1 MKIIYSIAFLLLAL
15 PAYADQIR
23 TITLQHR
30 LAAEIL
36 PMIEPMVDNYTT
48 INGHDNLLII
58 KSSTQ
63 SFQEIEHL
71 VKQLDSRQQ
80 SLTVTVLRTQ
90 QQLNDDRFA
99 DNRLNIDLENPER
112 SSVEIKRWST
122 RDSHE
127 RDQQY
132 QARGIAGQ
140 PIDIQMGKAIAD
152 RQQQLIF
159 YPHGGIAVQE
169 STQYIQLD
177 NGFQARVNILGN
189 QQARVDILPLFSK
202 MQRNGDITTTS
213 LLTSVTGPVNQWIL
227 IGQIGEQYRQ
237 QQNAKTYRSHQ
248 DQQQWL
254 YLKIELN

>member
-1 MKIIYSIAFLLLAL
+1 MKMFWSICFICLAL
-15 PAYADQIR
+15 PAFADQIR
-23 TITLQHR
+23 TIQLQHR

-36 PMIEPMVDNYTT
+36 PMIEPMIDNYTT

-58 KSSTQ
+58 KSSSQ
-63 SFQEIEHL
+63 SFNEIEQL
-71 VKQLDSRQQ
+71 VKQLDSRVQ

-90 QQLNDDRFA
+90 QQINDERFSN
-99 DNRLNIDLENPER
+99 DQLNIDLENPKN
-112 SSVEIKRWST
+112 SSLEINRWST
-122 RDSHE
+122 KNSRE

-140 PIDIQMGKAIAD
+140 PIDIQMGRAVAD
-152 RQQQLIF
+152 NQQQLIF

-169 STQYIQLD
+169 STLYIQLD

-189 QQARVDILPLFSK
+189 QQARVDIFPLFSE
-202 MQRNGDITTTS
+202 MHRNGDITSTS
-213 LLTSVTGPVNQWIL
+213 LLTTVNGPVNQWIL
-227 IGQIGEQYRQ
+227 IGQIGEQQRQ

-248 DQQQWL
+248 DEQQWL

>member
-1 MKIIYSIAFLLLAL
+1 MKFIYSIVFLMLAL

-23 TITLQHR
+23 TIELQHR

-36 PMIEPMVDNYTT
+36 PMIEPMVDSYTT

-58 KSSTQ
+58 KSSSQ
-63 SFQEIEHL
+63 SFVEIERL

-90 QQLNDDRFA
+90 RQINDQNMA
-99 DNRLNIDLENPER
+99 DDQVNIDLDNPKN
-112 SSVEIKRWST
+112 SSVEIHRWST
-122 RDSHE
+122 KNSRE

-140 PIDIQMGKAIAD
+140 PIDIQMGRAVAND
-152 RQQQLIF
+152 EQQLIF

-169 STQYIQLD
+169 TTQYVQLD

-213 LLTSVTGPVNQWIL
+213 LLTSITGPVNQWIL
-227 IGQIGEQYRQ
+227 IGQIGEQQRQ
-237 QQNAKTYRSHQ
+237 QQNSQTYRSHQ
-248 DQQQWL
+248 DEQQWL

>member
-1 MKIIYSIAFLLLAL
+1 MKMFWSICFICLAL
-15 PAYADQIR
+15 PAFADQIR
-23 TITLQHR
+23 TIQLQHR

-36 PMIEPMVDNYTT
+36 PMIEPMIDNYTT

-58 KSSTQ
+58 KSSSQ
-63 SFQEIEHL
+63 SFNEIEQL
-71 VKQLDSRQQ
+71 VKQLDSRVQ

-90 QQLNDDRFA
+90 QQINDERFSN
-99 DNRLNIDLENPER
+99 DQLNIDLENPKN
-112 SSVEIKRWST
+112 SSLEINRWST
-122 RDSHE
+122 KNSRE

-140 PIDIQMGKAIAD
+140 PIDIQMGRAVAD
-152 RQQQLIF
+152 NQQQLIF

-189 QQARVDILPLFSK
+189 QQARVDIFPLFSE
-202 MQRNGDITTTS
+202 MHRNGDITSTS
-213 LLTSVTGPVNQWIL
+213 LLTTVNGPVNQWIL
-227 IGQIGEQYRQ
+227 IGQIGEQQRQ

-248 DQQQWL
+248 DEQQWL

>member
-1 MKIIYSIAFLLLAL
+1 MKIIFSIVFFLLAL

-23 TITLQHR
+23 TIELQHR

-36 PMIEPMVDNYTT
+36 PMIEPMIDNYTT
-48 INGHDNLLII
+48 ISGHDNLLII

-63 SFQEIEHL
+63 NFQEIERL

-90 QQLNDDRFA
+90 QQLNDQNFANDRF
-99 DNRLNIDLENPER
+99 NIDLENPKN
-112 SSVEIKRWST
+112 SSVEINHWST
-122 RDSHE
+122 KDSRE

-140 PIDIQMGKAIAD
+140 PIDIQMGRAVAD
-152 RQQQLIF
+152 NQQQLIF

-169 STQYIQLD
+169 TTQYIQLD

-202 MQRNGDITTTS
+202 MQRNGDISTTS
-213 LLTSVTGPVNQWIL
+213 LLTTVNGPLNQWIL
-227 IGQIGEQYRQ
+227 IGQIGEQQRQ
-237 QQNAKTYRSHQ
+237 QTNTTTYRSHQ
-248 DQQQWL
+248 DEQQWL

>member
-1 MKIIYSIAFLLLAL
+1 MKMFWSICFICLAL
-15 PAYADQIR
+15 PAFADQIR
-23 TITLQHR
+23 TIQLQHR

-36 PMIEPMVDNYTT
+36 PMIEPMIDNYTT

-58 KSSTQ
+58 KSSSQ
-63 SFQEIEHL
+63 SFNEIEQL
-71 VKQLDSRQQ
+71 VKQLDSRVQ

-90 QQLNDDRFA
+90 QQINDERFSN
-99 DNRLNIDLENPER
+99 DQLNIDLENPKN
-112 SSVEIKRWST
+112 SSLEINRWST
-122 RDSHE
+122 KNSRE

-140 PIDIQMGKAIAD
+140 PIDIQMGRAVAD
-152 RQQQLIF
+152 NQQQLIF

-189 QQARVDILPLFSK
+189 QQARVDIFPLFSE
-202 MQRNGDITTTS
+202 MQRNGDITSTS
-213 LLTSVTGPVNQWIL
+213 LLTTVNGPVNQWIL
-227 IGQIGEQYRQ
+227 IGQIGEQQRQ

-248 DQQQWL
+248 DEQQWL